1 MYDSLRITQ
10 LEFPSCNVQEKI
22 EGKSAEMIVDSGCT
36 RTLVNEKVVKNGSL
50 TGEEMSVLTATGER
64 LIVPLAKV
72 EIESGQGKHV
82 ELVGVLNK
90 LPVDC
95 LLGRSSFGQTL
106 SKENVLKQWERNVS
120 GYDSKTNEAF
130 VLTRGQKALVDA
142 QRRADA
148 LIDHE
153 NSLAVETLS
162 KKEPRQDELKQGDLS
177 TLFGDGKPE
186 ETSDESLAC
195 NTEVASTRNEPP
207 INILDRNKSQLAADQ
222 NADVTLDRVRRG
234 ASKKAL
240 EESDGYF
247 FQDEILM
254 HRRFN
259 EAEHNGT
266 RYVDRIVVLEF
277 YRNEVLRVA
286 HTIPLSGHMGIAKTL
301 DRIATHFSWPGL
313 SSDVRK
319 FCATCPQCQLVA
331 RKLRSHRV
339 PLRPVEVVT
348 EPFKKI
354 AIDIV
359 GKLPRSTSGYKY
371 ILTIVDYATRYPE
384 AIPLRTTS
392 SKAIADALIQYFSKV
407 GIPDEMVPDQG
418 SNFISK
424 LMAQLYEQLGITK
437 IKTSI
442 YHPQANG
449 LVERFNGT
457 LKTMLKKFVGE
468 HVQAWD
474 RCLPYLLF
482 AYREV
487 PCESTGYFPF
497 ELLYGRT
504 VRGPLVNVKE
514 NWVVKKP
521 TEGNIVSHVHK
532 IRRRL
537 AKMEEIV

>member
-1 MYDSLRITQ
+1 M
-10 LEFPSCNVQEKI
+10 
-22 EGKSAEMIVDSGCT
+22 
-36 RTLVNEKVVKNGSL
+36 
-50 TGEEMSVLTATGER
+50 
-64 LIVPLAKV
+64 
-72 EIESGQGKHV
+72 
-82 ELVGVLNK
+82 
-90 LPVDC
+90 
-95 LLGRSSFGQTL
+95 
-106 SKENVLKQWERNVS
+106 
-120 GYDSKTNEAF
+120 
-130 VLTRGQKALVDA
+130 
-142 QRRADA
+142 
-148 LIDHE
+148 
-153 NSLAVETLS
+153 
-162 KKEPRQDELKQGDLS
+162 KQGDLS

-207 INILDRNKSQLAADQ
+207 VNILDRNKSQLAADQ
-222 NADVTLDRVRRG
+222 HADVTLDRVRRG

-247 FQDEILM
+247 FQDGILM
-254 HRRFN
+254 HKRFN

-266 RYVDRIVVLEF
+266 RYVDRVVVPEF

-286 HTIPLSGHMGIAKTL
+286 DTIPLSGHMGIAKTL
-301 DRIATHFSWPGL
+301 DRIAAHFSWPCL

-359 GKLPRSTSGYKY
+359 GELPRSTSGYKY
-371 ILTIVDYATRYPE
+371 ILTIMDYATRYPE

-392 SKAIADALIQYFSKV
+392 LKAIADALIQYFSKV
-407 GIPDEMVPDQG
+407 GIPDEIVSDQG
-418 SNFISK
+418 SNFITK

-457 LKTMLKKFVGE
+457 LKTMLKEFLGE

-482 AYREV
+482 AYRVV

-504 VRGPLVNVKE
+504 LRGPLAIVKE
-514 NWVVKKP
+514 NWVEKKP
-521 TEGNIVSHVHK
+521 TEGNIVSHVLE

-537 AKMEEIV
+537 ATMQAIVKEKLKRA